1 MRPAPSST
9 VAGTAAI
16 LCPQGPAGTPDKA
29 SGLRY
34 LAPMQCITTT
44 ASLAHAC
51 ARMARQPFV
60 TVDTEFLRE
69 STYYP
74 RLCVAQMAS
83 TDEAMVIDALAEGID
98 LAPFFALMA
107 DANVLKVFHA
117 ARQDIEICWHEAGI
131 IPSPLVDTQV
141 AAMVLGFGDSISY
154 DQLVQR
160 ITGDNLD
167 KSNRFTDWTRRP
179 LSDAQLAYAISDVT
193 HLRDVYL
200 ALAADLDK
208 RGRSEWMREE
218 MRVLT
223 SPATYRSEPEHA
235 WERLKTRV
243 RKPKELAIL
252 IEVAAWREREAQERD
267 VPRSRVLKDDVIGD
281 IAVQA
286 PTTIERLASLR
297 SLPKGFERSRWGE
310 AIVAAVQRGLAR
322 DPKSLPRLERP
333 RPPVNGQA
341 TVELL
346 KVLLRMTAE
355 RHGVAAKVIATVD
368 DLDRIAADD
377 DADVPALSGWRRE
390 LFGDKALA
398 LKQGRLTLA
407 IEKGRVVA
415 LERE

>member
-1 MRPAPSST
+1 ME
-9 VAGTAAI
+9 
-16 LCPQGPAGTPDKA
+16 L
-29 SGLRY
+29 
-34 LAPMQCITTT
+34 ITTT
-44 ASLAHAC
+44 SELAAVCTRLKRH
-51 ARMARQPFV
+51 PFV

-83 TDEAMVIDALAEGID
+83 TDEAIVIDTLAEGMD
-98 LAPFFALMA
+98 FAPFFALMA
-107 DANVLKVFHA
+107 NQNVIKVFHA

-131 IPSPLVDTQV
+131 IPSPIIDTQV
-141 AAMVLGFGDSISY
+141 AAMVLGYGDAISY

-160 ITGDNLD
+160 ITGDSLD

-179 LSDAQLAYAISDVT
+179 LSEAQLAYAISDVT

-200 ALAADLDK
+200 KLSADLDR
-208 RGRSEWMREE
+208 RGRSDWMREE

-223 SPATYRSEPEHA
+223 SPATYRFEPEHA

-243 RKPKELAIL
+243 RKPKELAVL

-267 VPRSRVLKDDVIGD
+267 VPRGRVLKDDVIGD

-297 SLPKGFERSRWGE
+297 SLPRGFERSKWGE
-310 AIVAAVQRGLAR
+310 AIVEAVQRGLAR
-322 DPKSLPRLERP
+322 DPKTLPRFERP
-333 RPPVNGQA
+333 KPPINGQA

-355 RHGVAAKVIATVD
+355 RHAVAAKVIATVD

-377 DADVPALSGWRRE
+377 DADVPAMSGWRRE
-390 LFGDKALA
+390 LFGEKALA
-398 LKQGRLTLA
+398 LKQGRLSLSV
-407 IEKGRVVA
+407 EKGRVVA
-415 LERE
+415 VERE